1 MGGSSVSWGRQPHT
15 DGWFWN
21 CSQAAP
27 LPWWTKLGLPGPF
40 TPLAGR
46 TQRCLPLAYSAAGP
60 AMGPWPQPRELLQT
74 SGCGPTISRAPGREP
89 LLHPPWAHFAPPG
102 TSAQPLTLDTPV
114 PMLVWRLPSAD
125 SDKHTVNVSV
135 KFGKIRSFHCTG
147 SRPVST
153 RHGPRALLVSLREE
167 GRQAAR
173 SYLWGRRV
181 EEAFP

>member
-1 MGGSSVSWGRQPHT
+1 
-15 DGWFWN
+15 
-21 CSQAAP
+21 
-27 LPWWTKLGLPGPF
+27 
-40 TPLAGR
+40 
-46 TQRCLPLAYSAAGP
+46 
-60 AMGPWPQPRELLQT
+60 MGPWPQPRELLQT
-74 SGCGPTISRAPGREP
+74 SGCGPTISRASGREP

-102 TSAQPLTLDTPV
+102 TSTQPLTLDTPV
-114 PMLVWRLPSAD
+114 PMLVWPLPSAD

-153 RHGPRALLVSLREE
+153 RHGPRALQVSLREE

-181 EEAFP
+181 EEASPWCCWAHPRGNGPHALARLRGDGPHALAYLCGDGLQTPAHPHKDGPHAGLTHLTST